1 MNSKKLSANSEP
13 ALIEIVRC
21 RIRLS
26 ARTPLTSIAGALTL
40 LLLSSTLLTNP
51 ALGQIFPKSQASPPI
66 SSNKTISTLSLTQQP
81 KAHNVKITSTKGEKA
96 PAGRDLIISGIAAG
110 NSNSTGI
117 NSLVSIVNKIK
128 PYK

>member
-1 MNSKKLSANSEP
+1 MLWSA
-13 ALIEIVRC
+13 
-21 RIRLS
+21 
-26 ARTPLTSIAGALTL
+26 
-40 LLLSSTLLTNP
+40 
-51 ALGQIFPKSQASPPI
+51 PI
-66 SSNKTISTLSLTQQP
+66 SSNRTISTLYLAQQP
-81 KAHNVKITSTKGEKA
+81 KAHNVKLTSTKGEKA